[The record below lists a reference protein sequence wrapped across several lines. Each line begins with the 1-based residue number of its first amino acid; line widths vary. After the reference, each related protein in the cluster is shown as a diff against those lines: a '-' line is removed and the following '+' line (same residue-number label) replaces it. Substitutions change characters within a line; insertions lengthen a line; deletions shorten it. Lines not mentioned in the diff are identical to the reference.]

1 MGETIVCRSKGD
13 ELEKMGVILTDTIE
27 VPVRFSEVDSLGI
40 VWHGH
45 YLRYFEDGREAFGKR
60 YGLSYLDYF
69 DEGYLVPIV
78 SVQCDYKQI
87 VRYGDRILVETT
99 YTPCESAKIIFTYR
113 LINAETRE
121 LVVTGSTT
129 QVFLSKHK
137 FTLQLTNPD
146 FFTNWKAAQGLI
158 P

>member
-1 MGETIVCRSKGD
+1 MKT
-13 ELEKMGVILTDTIE
+13 ILTDTIE

-69 DEGYLVPIV
+69 AEGYLVPIV
-78 SVQCDYKQI
+78 SVQCDYKQV

-99 YTPCESAKIIFTYR
+99 YTPCESAKINFTYR
-113 LINAETRE
+113 LVNAETRE

-129 QVFLSKHK
+129 QVFLSKQNL
-137 FTLQLTNPD
+137 TLQLTNPD

-158 P
+158 Q

>member
-1 MGETIVCRSKGD
+1 MKT
-13 ELEKMGVILTDTIE
+13 ILTDTIE

-60 YGLSYLDYF
+60 YGLSYLDYYA
-69 DEGYLVPIV
+69 EGYLVPIV
-78 SVQCDYKQI
+78 SVQCDYKQV
-87 VRYGDRILVETT
+87 VRYGDRIIVETT
-99 YTPCESAKIIFTYR
+99 YTPCEPAKINFTYR
-113 LINAETRE
+113 IENAETRE

-129 QVFLSKHK
+129 QVFLSKDK

-158 P
+158 Q

>member
-1 MGETIVCRSKGD
+1 M
-13 ELEKMGVILTDTIE
+13 
-27 VPVRFSEVDSLGI
+27 RFSEVDSLGI

-69 DEGYLVPIV
+69 AEGYLVPIV
-78 SVQCDYKQI
+78 SVQCDYKQV

-99 YTPCESAKIIFTYR
+99 YTPCESAKINFTYR
-113 LINAETRE
+113 LVNAETRE

-129 QVFLSKHK
+129 QVFLSKDK
-137 FTLQLTNPD
+137 LTLQLTNPD

-158 P
+158 Q

>member
-1 MGETIVCRSKGD
+1 MKT
-13 ELEKMGVILTDTIE
+13 ILTDTIE

-69 DEGYLVPIV
+69 AEGYLVPIV
-78 SVQCDYKQI
+78 SIQCDYKQV
-87 VRYGDRILVETT
+87 VRYGDRIIVETT
-99 YTPCESAKIIFTYR
+99 YTPCDSAKINFTYR
-113 LINAETRE
+113 LVNAETRE

-129 QVFLSKHK
+129 QVFLSKDK
-137 FTLQLTNPD
+137 LTLQLTNPD

-158 P
+158 Q

>member
-1 MGETIVCRSKGD
+1 VKT
-13 ELEKMGVILTDTIE
+13 ILTDTIE

-69 DEGYLVPIV
+69 AEGYLVPIV
-78 SVQCDYKQI
+78 SVQCDYKQV
-87 VRYGDRILVETT
+87 VRYGDRIIVETT
-99 YTPCESAKIIFTYR
+99 YTPCESAKINFTYR
-113 LINAETRE
+113 LVNAETRE

-146 FFTNWKAAQGLI
+146 FFSNWKAAQGLI
-158 P
+158 Q

>member
-1 MGETIVCRSKGD
+1 MKT
-13 ELEKMGVILTDTIE
+13 ILTDTIE

-69 DEGYLVPIV
+69 AEGYLVPIV
-78 SVQCDYKQI
+78 SIQCDYKQV
-87 VRYGDRILVETT
+87 VRYGDRIIVETT
-99 YTPCESAKIIFTYR
+99 YTPCESAKINFTYR
-113 LINAETRE
+113 LVNAETRD

-129 QVFLSKHK
+129 QVFLSKDK
-137 FTLQLTNPD
+137 LTLQLTNPD

-158 P
+158 Q

>member
-1 MGETIVCRSKGD
+1 LNT
-13 ELEKMGVILTDTIE
+13 ILTDTIE

-60 YGLSYLDYF
+60 YGLSYLDYLA
-69 DEGYLVPIV
+69 EGYLVPIV
-78 SVQCDYKQI
+78 SVQCDYKQV
-87 VRYGDRILVETT
+87 VRYGDKIIVETI
-99 YTPCESAKIIFTYR
+99 YTPCEPAKINFTYR
-113 LINAETRE
+113 LVNAETRE

-129 QVFLSKHK
+129 QVFLSKDK
-137 FTLQLTNPD
+137 LTLQLTNPD

-158 P
+158 Q

>member
-78 SVQCDYKQI
+78 SVQCDYKQV
-87 VRYGDRILVETT
+87 VRYGDRIIVETT
-99 YTPCESAKIIFTYR
+99 YTPCESAKINFTYR
-113 LINAETRE
+113 LVNAETRD

-129 QVFLSKHK
+129 QVFLSKDK
-137 FTLQLTNPD
+137 LTLQLTNPD

-158 P
+158 Q